1 MLRRLFP
8 SRPLL
13 NGILALGFLL
23 VLASLAGLMA
33 TAVFRSCVEVR
44 AERDASQTGLPV
56 ASARD

>member
-1 MLRRLFP
+1 MLRTSFA
-8 SRPLL
+8 SRPLW

-44 AERDASQTGLPV
+44 ADRIEDDGDNRTVP
-56 ASARD
+56 ARE